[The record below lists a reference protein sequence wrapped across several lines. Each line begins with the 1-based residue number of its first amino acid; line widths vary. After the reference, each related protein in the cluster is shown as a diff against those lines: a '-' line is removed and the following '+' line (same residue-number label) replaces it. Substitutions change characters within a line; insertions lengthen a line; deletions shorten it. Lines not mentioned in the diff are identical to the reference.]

1 MGVMS
6 TVLHGHFKQQDET
19 RDPTL
24 TNVNHLK
31 ADQVV
36 TLGVPLT
43 FKNIPLEV
51 DSYEYGNEFIC
62 QQAYLTL
69 KDQFADAVKAA
80 KSTIEDDVKYHP
92 AAWYFLIKAYVL
104 FNSISF
110 NEYYA
115 KAFGAKHTMLYSNV
129 VGFDRSV
136 KYFGGKAK
144 RMFYV
149 GSGIGNICTGAY
161 LVSIDKRT

>member
-31 ADQVV
+31 VDQVV
-36 TLGVPLT
+36 TLGVPFT
-43 FKNIPLEV
+43 FKVIPEV
-51 DSYEYGNEFIC
+51 ASYEYGNEFIC

-69 KDQFADAVKAA
+69 KEKFADAVKAA
-80 KSTIEDDVKYHP
+80 QSTKNNDVKYHP

-110 NEYYA
+110 NEYFA

-129 VGFDRSV
+129 TGFCRTV

-161 LVSIDKRT
+161 MVSIDKRT